1 MKRLIL
7 TLFLFAG
14 FSFSVFA
21 EFVTIS
27 YDAPRYDCRMGN
39 LGFARNETYDYSI
52 FSTKVGS
59 LCGSYT
65 IKSVSKG
72 FNFVTYF
79 NTSNQNILS
88 IYYDKVSSCPD
99 GQELNPDTQKCEEPP
114 EPPRCTDD
122 QIYNTETEQC
132 EKRYCSTDEVFNL
145 WQQEKAACDAKN
157 GFHHWQCDDVT
168 KSIES
173 SCNQPNPDACVQ
185 GMPQWPDC
193 LDNSGGD
200 GGDGGDIG
208 GGGGDGST
216 TNPGGDGDT
225 SNPDEP
231 DPTQPDMSGL
241 ESRLDTLKG
250 LQDQTNQKLGDIKE
264 QSKLIGDLTNQHLKD
279 LVDDAKQRKIAES
292 ERSNQLMGKL
302 GSIDNSLGNLG
313 TALDKLGEGSKT
325 HVGDV
330 NCNGTFSCSGNLYE
344 CYMARQQW
352 SQSCLLQRL
361 TNTDSTP
368 IDIGGEMTDINT
380 SSTELSTKLQE
391 YNSKYGN
398 FQKLV
403 DGEVNIEES
412 LNTINEENG
421 LSFDDKCPE
430 PISLKILGA
439 NFVISY
445 QPFCDL
451 ALYVRAMLML
461 SASIFSIVMIAKFS

>member
-14 FSFSVFA
+14 FSFSAFSSTSFYVVSKINNNSVA
-21 EFVTIS
+21 T
-27 YDAPRYDCRMGN
+27 C
-39 LGFARNETYDYSI
+39 LGV
-52 FSTKVGS
+52 KVGDKFLNPPS
-59 LCGSYT
+59 LYSSCVSGYSNFRWGSLFSYR
-65 IKSVSKG
+65 IVVADNRYG
-72 FNFVTYF
+72 P
-79 NTSNQNILS
+79 SNLTD
-88 IYYDKVSSCPD
+88 IYYGTGSC
-99 GQELNPDTQKCEEPP
+99 QEGTEFNEDTKECEEPP
-114 EPPRCTDD
+114 PQCVEGET
-122 QIYNTETEQC
+122 YNPETEQC
-132 EKRYCSTDEVFNL
+132 EKNYCSSDEVFNL

-157 GFHHWQCDDVT
+157 GFHNWQCDDAT

-200 GGDGGDIG
+200 IGGGDGGDIG

-241 ESRLDTLKG
+241 ESRLDTLKD

-279 LVDDAKQRKIAES
+279 LVDDAKQRQLVES
-292 ERSNQLMGKL
+292 ERSQQLIGKL
-302 GSIDNSLGNLG
+302 GSIDNTLGNLG
-313 TALDKLGEGSKT
+313 KSLDKLGEGSKT
-325 HVGDV
+325 SVADV
-330 NCNGTFSCSGNLYE
+330 SCSGTFTCSGNLYE

-361 TNTDSTP
+361 TNTDSQGIN
-368 IDIGGEMTDINT
+368 IDGQMTDINT

-398 FQKLV
+398 FKKLV

-430 PISLKILGA
+430 PISLEVLGA
-439 NFVISY
+439 KLQISY

-461 SASIFSIVMIAKFS
+461 SASIFSLVMIAKFS